1 MIAMHLTLTR
11 QMPPA
16 AGMMALLAI
25 AVVFGAVSEIYLADI
40 LAYPMTWFDAVVYE
54 LQVMLAS
61 VLHLV
66 GYYSE
71 LPWPTPQRFARAI
84 DVGVFGGLLYVALEV
99 FYVIAFVVAVT
110 RQATQ
115 SAGNEH
121 KAPKKLISLYLVLG
135 LLYTFSFFYLS
146 MFISGAASS
155 YEMAFTMVFDAESL
169 QNVIL
174 LGLPWKLAIFA
185 PFQLALL
192 IGLWT
197 GQAWFKRAFLT
208 YLLLDVL
215 YYLVFTLITFQGYG
229 IDVGLIISLLA
240 LLIFLPYL
248 RKK

>member
-16 AGMMALLAI
+16 VGMMALLAL
-25 AVVFGAVSEIYLADI
+25 AVVVGALSQIYLAEI
-40 LAYPMTWFDAVVYE
+40 LIYPMEWFDAVVYE
-54 LQVMLAS
+54 LEVMLVS

-71 LPWPTPQRFARAI
+71 LPWPRPQDIARDL
-84 DVGVFGGLLYVALEV
+84 DVGVFGALLYIALEV
-99 FYVIAFVVAVT
+99 FYVIAFVVMAT

-115 SAGNEH
+115 NTEVKSQ
-121 KAPKKLISLYLVLG
+121 APKKLISLYLLLG

-146 MFISGAASS
+146 MFISGNARS

-174 LGLPWKLAIFA
+174 LGLPWKLALFA
-185 PFQLALL
+185 PLQLALL
-192 IGLWT
+192 VGLWT
-197 GQAWFKRAFLT
+197 NRNWFKRAFLA

-215 YYLVFTLITFQGYG
+215 YYLVFTLSSFHRYG
-229 IDVGLIISLLA
+229 VDVGLIISLLA
-240 LLIFLPYL
+240 LLIFSPYF